1 MRRETVLLLDGRK
14 IASSLHENQKLS
26 AKNVSKLAFTN
37 LEKTHYQIV
46 VTDTKCVSVGH
57 FMSQEEDNRL
67 TRAENMLSTKITK
80 EVMRGKAN
88 STQDCSTDHAFEIL
102 SKRENTIT
110 QPVQSTSAMRMMK
123 LMGWT
128 EGTGLGLQQQGI
140 VEPIK

>member
-88 STQDCSTDHAFEIL
+88 STDHAFEIL